1 MFVVLAVSV
10 AAGYLAGGRLGNL
23 AALRLRG
30 LPLLLAAVCAP
41 LVGGW
46 LGGSASASAGTAL
59 GLLLVAGFLAVNVR
73 ERHGGLRAA
82 LVLMTVGWLL
92 NSVAVLA
99 NGGMPS
105 PPEVLAGST
114 SAVNTVVGPHA
125 ATHTVLDSS
134 TKLPWLADA
143 IVVRPPGYLV
153 SVSIGD
159 LVLATGVVL
168 FFVTAMRSGER
179 VATVG

>member
-1 MFVVLAVSV
+1 MFLVLAVSV
-10 AAGYLAGGRLGNL
+10 AAGCLAGGRLGNL

-41 LVGGW
+41 LAGGW
-46 LGGSASASAGTAL
+46 LGGSTAASAGTAL

-82 LVLMTVGWLL
+82 LVLMAVGWLL

-99 NGGMPS
+99 NSGMPS
-105 PPEVLAGST
+105 PPEVLAGPT

-125 ATHTVLDSS
+125 AAHTVLDSS
-134 TKLPWLADA
+134 TRLPWLADA

-153 SVSIGD
+153 SLSIGD
-159 LVLATGVVL
+159 LVLAAGVVL
-168 FFVTAMRSGER
+168 FFVTAMRAGDR
-179 VATVG
+179 VATTG